1 MIMSVRR
8 RAREIALQV
17 LYQLDIDPQD
27 PRKVIALHWENFQP
41 SEQAREFC
49 LRLVEGVLQN
59 QGEIDRLVEENSE
72 NWTLKRMAVVD
83 RNILR
88 LATFELRYCPDIPF
102 KVTLNEAVE
111 LAKKFSADDSGA
123 FINGILDKI
132 YSLLDKTLK
141 DQPDIPWAKT

>member
-1 MIMSVRR
+1 MSTRR

-17 LYQLDIDPQD
+17 LYQLDLDPAD
-27 PRKVIALHWENFQP
+27 PKKVLALHWENFQP

-49 LRLVEGVLQN
+49 ARLVDGVLQN
-59 QGEIDRLVEENSE
+59 GKEIDRLIEEHSE

-88 LATFELRYCPDIPF
+88 LAAFELCYCPDIPF

-111 LAKKFSADDSGA
+111 LAKKFAADDSGA

-132 YSLLDKTLK
+132 HTLLNETLK
-141 DQPDIPWAKT
+141 DDPNTPWAKT

>member
-1 MIMSVRR
+1 MSTRR
-8 RAREIALQV
+8 KAREIALQV

-27 PRKVIALHWENFQP
+27 PKKVIALHWENFQP

-59 QGEIDRLVEENSE
+59 RKEIDPLIEENSE

-88 LATFELRYCPDIPF
+88 LAAFELRYCPDIPF
-102 KVTLNEAVE
+102 RVTLNEAIE
-111 LAKKFSADDSGA
+111 LAKKFGADDSGA

-132 YSLLDKTLK
+132 YTLLSETLK
-141 DQPDIPWAKT
+141 DNPDTPWAKI

>member
-1 MIMSVRR
+1 MSTRR

-17 LYQLDIDPQD
+17 LYRLDLDPGD
-27 PRKVIALHWENFQP
+27 PKKVLALHWENFQP

-49 LRLVEGVLQN
+49 TRLVEGVLQN
-59 QGEIDRLVEENSE
+59 SKEIDRLIEEHSE

-88 LATFELRYCPDIPF
+88 MAAFELRYCPDIPF

-111 LAKKFSADDSGA
+111 LAKKFGTDDSGA
-123 FINGILDKI
+123 FINGILDRVHT
-132 YSLLDKTLK
+132 LLTQTLK
-141 DQPDIPWAKT
+141 DDPNTPWAKT